1 MVGDSWVFEGAS
13 PFSSPAAWEVGSELG
28 GIKREVRESKKKKK
42 KLEWDI
48 LVGQ

>member
-1 MVGDSWVFEGAS
+1 MGAS
-13 PFSSPAAWEVGSELG
+13 PFSLSAAWEVGSELG
-28 GIKREVRESKKKKK
+28 GIKGEARESKKKKK